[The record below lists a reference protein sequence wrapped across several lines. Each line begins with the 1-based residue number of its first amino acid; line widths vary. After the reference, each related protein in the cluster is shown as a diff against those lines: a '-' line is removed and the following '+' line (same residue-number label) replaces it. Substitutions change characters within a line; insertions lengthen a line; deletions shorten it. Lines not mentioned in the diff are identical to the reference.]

1 MPSMKQMPAPA
12 ADDSMDDLYKGG
24 DMEGQGEGAKPES
37 IDQENAEEMSK
48 KAVVP
53 MSVLMGKHT
62 EPLKVGDEVVLKVT
76 GIHGDEAEVE
86 YSETPPGSIGKEEGG
101 YGGEGEG
108 MGESA
113 NDELDRLG
121 KEY

>member
-1 MPSMKQMPAPA
+1 M
-12 ADDSMDDLYKGG
+12 DSLYTGG
-24 DMEGQGEGAKPES
+24 DMEEKGPGEQTETV
-37 IDQENAEEMSK
+37 DQENEEQMSK

-53 MSVLMGKHT
+53 MSVLMGKST

-86 YSETPPGSIGKEEGG
+86 YSETPPGEIGKGEG

-108 MGESA
+108 EGESA